1 MDKKEL
7 LKKIEKLVARGIGG
21 ESVNAEALLK
31 KIKEKYNITDADLA
45 ENETCKCWLKYRDK
59 YEEKLAHQI
68 GLMVL
73 GEGFSAWRR
82 GRKKEVGY
90 RCTASECVEIY
101 ALYSFYRACWL
112 KDLDH
117 FYIAFINVNNLFP
130 PTAGYSDETDYVA
143 LKMSKG
149 LTKHE
154 YLKQIEHKG

>member
-1 MDKKEL
+1 MTKLTMVFE
-7 LKKIEKLVARGIGG
+7 EKDYG
-21 ESVNAEALLK
+21 
-31 KIKEKYNITDADLA
+31 ADLA
-45 ENETCKCWLKYRDK
+45 ENETCRCWLKYRDK

-117 FYIAFINVNNLFP
+117 FYIAFIGFIANIIHLILF
-130 PTAGYSDETDYVA
+130 
-143 LKMSKG
+143 LKCSHMVS
-149 LTKHE
+149 
-154 YLKQIEHKG
+154 